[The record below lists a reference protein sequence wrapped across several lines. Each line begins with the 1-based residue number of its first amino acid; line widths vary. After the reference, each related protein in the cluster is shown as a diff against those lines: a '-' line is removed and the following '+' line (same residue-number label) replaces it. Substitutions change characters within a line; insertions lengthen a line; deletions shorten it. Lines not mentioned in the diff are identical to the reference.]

1 MTKKEWLKSVHG
13 IGNGNGRGRISLEGH
28 RLIAEAAAK
37 GMTWDDAPSVVAAQ
51 SKPKAKRSTEAKPA
65 KPTITEEYS
74 PADVRKWARENGRKV
89 SARGRIDATIVQEY
103 LDSVPKADRAEKDDS
118 LKDLRPSAPRR
129 FPEGTTFTVSFTDYQ
144 GNPRSVVMND
154 RTACMGCG
162 VSLAFCG
169 CPTVGPVAIGYE
181 DTSKPVTVAPNV
193 PGEVG

>member
-37 GMTWDDAPSVVAAQ
+37 GMTWDEPESAVAARAG
-51 SKPKAKRSTEAKPA
+51 SKSKRPTESKPA
-65 KPTITEEYS
+65 KPTIAEEYNS
-74 PADVRKWARENGRKV
+74 AEVRKWAKENGHEV
-89 SARGRIDATIVQEY
+89 AARGRIDATIVQAY
-103 LDSVPKADRAEKDDS
+103 LDSVPKSERGEKVDS

-129 FPEGTTFTVSFTDYQ
+129 FPEGTTFTVSFVDYQ

-162 VSLAFCG
+162 VSLAVCG
-169 CPTVGPVAIGYE
+169 CPTVGPVALGYN
-181 DTSKPVTVAPNV
+181 DTDKPVTVVPNI
-193 PGEVG
+193 PGE